1 MTTNIDNITV
11 LGTGVL
17 GSQIA
22 YQTAYS
28 GFEVIAYDISDEI
41 VNTARKRF
49 EELAARYEREV
60 DGAGGGRAQAAL
72 ARIKYSSSL
81 ANAVRNADRVIE
93 SAPER
98 LDVKRE
104 LLGKLAPLAPERT
117 IF

>member
-1 MTTNIDNITV
+1 MGVGSHAETPANSAVSQRENSMTIRIDNVTV

-49 EELAARYEREV
+49 EELAGRYEREGV
-60 DGAGGGRAQAAL
+60 KAGGGRPAAPST
-72 ARIKYSSSL
+72 RSQH
-81 ANAVRNADRVIE
+81 
-93 SAPER
+93 
-98 LDVKRE
+98 
-104 LLGKLAPLAPERT
+104 T
-117 IF
+117 